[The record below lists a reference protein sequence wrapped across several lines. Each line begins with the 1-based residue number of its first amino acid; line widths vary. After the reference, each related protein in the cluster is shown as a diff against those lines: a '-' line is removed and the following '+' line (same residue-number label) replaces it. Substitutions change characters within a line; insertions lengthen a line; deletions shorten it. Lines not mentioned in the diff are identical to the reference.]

1 MKRGPRTPEGIARV
15 TTTIQ
20 RVNAEGRNVHR
31 AARGDAHGC
40 YTVHAAQPATQAL
53 AAEILAVLDGEGLGH
68 IRPADRVAV
77 ESLAVLLRRIHQAE
91 AYIDRAGLVRK
102 SGDVR
107 PVAQL
112 LVRLL
117 AEARAYCETLAMTPL
132 ARAKLG
138 LDQGRAFD
146 LAAAL
151 AALPRRPSDQGAPSA
166 SDGQGAS
173 STLTEGQV

>member
-1 MKRGPRTPEGIARV
+1 V
-15 TTTIQ
+15 TAIIRQ
-20 RVNAEGRNVHR
+20 VNAEGRNVHR
-31 AARGDAHGC
+31 AARGDPHGA
-40 YTVHAAQPATQAL
+40 YAIHSTQPETQAL

-77 ESLAVLLRRIHQAE
+77 ESLAVLLRRIRQAE
-91 AYIDRAGLVRK
+91 AYLDRAGLVRK

-117 AEARAYCETLAMTPL
+117 GEARAYCETLAMTPL

-146 LAAAL
+146 IAAAL

-166 SDGQGAS
+166 PDGQGAS
-173 STLTEGQV
+173 STVTEGQV